1 MAGSLLVLLR
11 SDGWHDRWL
20 ATSLVLSAAAHGDL
34 ARLALFEGAL
44 RAFVEGRFDEGAP
57 PGAAGARVGSLAAML
72 AEGRAE
78 LGVRVVACETAV
90 RLCGL
95 DPGVTGRAVELTS
108 LTALWREGRGGQV
121 VVI

>member
-57 PGAAGARVGSLAAML
+57 PGAAGAKVGSLAAML

-95 DPGVTGRAVELTS
+95 DPEVAGRTVELTS
-108 LTALWREGRGGQV
+108 LTALWRDGRGGQV
-121 VVI
+121 VAL